1 MSQASSPNRPMNL
14 VEWAMLLALSAIW
27 GGSFFF
33 NGVAVRELP
42 VFTIV
47 VLRVSL
53 GAAALYLILRLR
65 GQFLPSGWPVWRAFF
80 VLGAVNNVI
89 PFSLIVWGQTH
100 IASGVASILNASTP
114 LFTVAFAHFLT
125 KDEKMTAGRLAGVL
139 IGFAGV
145 AAMVGSDAIETLGA
159 NVTAQ
164 LACLAAA
171 ISYAL
176 ASIYGRRFHSM
187 GIAPMTVATGQVIA
201 SSVILLPL
209 ALVIDQPWTMAM
221 PGMATILAVGGLALI
236 ATALAYVLFFRIL
249 STAGVT
255 NLALVTFLIPVSAIL
270 LGVLFLNETLLMRHL
285 AGMALIGLGL
295 AAIDGRP
302 WQAWRRYQLR
312 KNAPAT
318 ARSGRSQANEK

>member
-1 MSQASSPNRPMNL
+1 MSQASSSSRPMNL

-53 GAAALYLILRLR
+53 GAVALYLILRMR
-65 GQFLPSGWPVWRAFF
+65 GQMLPSGWPVWRAFF

-114 LFTVAFAHFLT
+114 LFTVVFAHFLT
-125 KDEKMTAGRLAGVL
+125 RDEKMTAGRLAGVL

-176 ASIYGRRFHSM
+176 GSIYGRRFHSM

-221 PGMATILAVGGLALI
+221 PGMAAILAVGGLALI

-270 LGVLFLNETLLMRHL
+270 LGVLFLNEALLMRHV

-302 WQAWRRYQLR
+302 WQALRRYLPVPLGGGSSPDR
-312 KNAPAT
+312 K
-318 ARSGRSQANEK
+318 

>member
-1 MSQASSPNRPMNL
+1 MSQASSTNRPMNL

-125 KDEKMTAGRLAGVL
+125 KDEKMTAGRLVGVL
-139 IGFAGV
+139 IGFVGV
-145 AAMVGSDAIETLGA
+145 AAMIGSDAIEMLGA

-176 ASIYGRRFHSM
+176 ASIYGRRFHNM

-201 SSVILLPL
+201 SSLILLPL
-209 ALVIDQPWTMAM
+209 VLVIDQPWTMAM

-270 LGVLFLNETLLMRHL
+270 LGVLFLNETLLLRHI

-302 WQAWRRYQLR
+302 WQAWRRYLQR

-318 ARSGRSQANEK
+318 ARSGRSLADEK

>member
-53 GAAALYLILRLR
+53 GAVALYLILQMR

-176 ASIYGRRFHSM
+176 GSIYGRRFHTM

-270 LGVLFLNETLLMRHL
+270 LGVLFLNETLLMRHV

-302 WQAWRRYQLR
+302 WQALRRYLPR

-318 ARSGRSQANEK
+318 ARSGRSQADEK